1 MSSAK
6 WQRHSTFLSVRW
18 RTWIGRA
25 LSSSGPA
32 VGCRPPAA
40 GQGGASTGR
49 PVVAPHRKKA
59 GFSAGDM
66 ATPGQ
71 LPGSAR
77 NAGRFLSLSG
87 VNAYPRPIQ
96 QPFPELV
103 IGGHTPGAY
112 RRSVEQGN
120 GWYGFGLDLAHIAG
134 LARRTAR
141 RRRSVRP
148 PKRAWFTRN
157 QCDTLGANRP
167 RHRAAVCRSRRPPTH
182 TGAAPRPGCRR
193 YARLREQR
201 RRNAGRPRLAV
212 A

>member
-18 RTWIGRA
+18 RTWMGRA

-77 NAGRFLSLSG
+77 NAGCFLSLSG
-87 VNAYPRPIQ
+87 VNAYPGPIQ

-120 GWYGFGLDLAHIAG
+120 GWYGFGLDLAHIAASLEG
-134 LARRTAR
+134 LRAAADQYARPSALGSLEISVTPSGPIDPDTAR
-141 RRRSVRP
+141 QYADLGVHRLILGPPRGLDVGGMHAFVSSVGE
-148 PKRAWFTRN
+148 
-157 QCDTLGANRP
+157 TL
-167 RHRAAVCRSRRPPTH
+167 V
-182 TGAAPRPGCRR
+182 
-193 YARLREQR
+193 
-201 RRNAGRPRLAV
+201 GRV
-212 A
+212 